1 MKHLYKYIV
10 LLLAVLLSTAA
21 YAQSEGVVAPLRFD
35 SEVYD
40 YGHISETGGS
50 VACRF
55 VAVNG
60 GERGVVISNVVT
72 SCGCTSARYR
82 RDTIAVGDTVSIA
95 VSFDPL
101 NRPGRIEKSLYVYTD
116 GGEAY
121 TRLRIIGNVTPRE
134 RSVEEIYSFDMGGGL
149 RLDSNFHAF
158 SYVEH
163 GRSIET
169 RIGYVNNSD
178 RRISLQLLFARS
190 SGALAVDYPHYIEPH
205 ATGDIV
211 LCYSLSLNSSRYG
224 TMEDFMTAVV
234 DGKPSETLITT
245 HAIAVDNF
253 NLVDDIS
260 SPRADISKNIIKFGS
275 VKCDERVLE
284 QSFTLRNGGVE
295 PLVVRAVES
304 GNDAVTCDLKAG
316 TTIVA
321 GGEVVVTVRLRTRDI
336 DPDVPFVTRLRIITN
351 DALKPM
357 SQVRVN
363 ALPE

>member
-1 MKHLYKYIV
+1 MV
-10 LLLAVLLSTAA
+10 LLCAVLLPVGA
-21 YAQSEGVVAPLRFD
+21 YAQGGDAVAPLRFE
-35 SEVYD
+35 SVVYD

-55 VAVNG
+55 VAVNDC
-60 GERGVVISNVVT
+60 EEAVVISNVVT

-82 RDTIAVGDTVSIA
+82 RDAILAGDTVSIG
-95 VSFDPL
+95 VSFDPM
-101 NRPGRIEKSLYVYTD
+101 NRPGRIDKSIYVYTNN
-116 GGEAY
+116 GEIY

-134 RSVEEIYSFDMGGGL
+134 RTVEEVYTFDMGGGL

-178 RRISLQLLFARS
+178 RRISLQLLFTRS
-190 SGALAVDYPHYIEPH
+190 SGALSVDYPHYIEPR

-211 LCYSLSLNSSRYG
+211 LCYSLPLSSSRYG

-253 NLVDDIS
+253 NFVDDIS
-260 SPRADISKNIIKFGS
+260 SPRAEFSKNIIKFGS
-275 VKCDERVLE
+275 VKCDERILE

-304 GNDAVTCDLKAG
+304 GSDAVTCDLKAG
-316 TTIVA
+316 TTIA
-321 GGEVVVTVRLRTRDI
+321 SGDEVVVVVRLRTRDI
-336 DPDVPFVTRLRIITN
+336 DPDIPFVTRLRIITN
-351 DALKPM
+351 DALKPL

-363 ALPE
+363 ALPQ

>member
-1 MKHLYKYIV
+1 M
-10 LLLAVLLSTAA
+10 AVLLSVSA

-60 GERGVVISNVVT
+60 GARGVVISNVVT

-101 NRPGRIEKSLYVYTD
+101 NRPGRIDRSIYVYTD

-211 LCYSLSLNSSRYG
+211 LCYSLPLNSSRYG

-245 HAIAVDNF
+245 HAIAVDKFDSAN
-253 NLVDDIS
+253 DDIS
-260 SPRADISKNIIKFGS
+260 APIAELSKKFIKFGETKQGKTVTNAS
-275 VKCDERVLE
+275 LSLVN
-284 QSFTLRNGGVE
+284 NGE
-295 PLVVRAVES
+295 SDLIIRAVEWNTKALDCS
-304 GNDAVTCDLKAG
+304 LRAGDRVKAG
-316 TTIVA
+316 EQIAVKLTLDTSDCNHGVW
-321 GGEVVVTVRLRTRDI
+321 VD
-336 DPDVPFVTRLRIITN
+336 RLRIITN
-351 DALKPM
+351 DPARPM
-357 SQVRVN
+357 QTMRVT
-363 ALPE
+363 AIVVD